1 MEDKDV
7 ANLHGQLLALK
18 FIVGA
23 LVKTHPNEELVREMI
38 DRAMPDVLLAIEETA
53 IREFGE
59 GFNLCFTNVMD

>member
-7 ANLHGQLLALK
+7 ANLHGQLLAIK

-38 DRAMPDVLLAIEETA
+38 DRAMPDVLRAINDTA
-53 IREFGE
+53 IPEFGE